1 MNNSNNNSFNNV
13 FSTKRGDMRHRE
25 NIINETPEAAP
36 IGNQS
41 SKANNAAKKLRI
53 AAKKQTNAARAEKIE
68 AERIAMSR
76 INNASRK
83 RENARRAAPD
93 QVAAREQRRA
103 AKEKE
108 AEAKAKEA
116 EAAAEAKAKE
126 TERLAAEETERLAA
140 EEKRIAKEK
149 RIANETER
157 FAEETLRL
165 AKEAEA
171 AKAKAKA
178 KAEAKAEA
186 KAKAKGQRDA
196 AKKEEEEAKRAFDIY
211 YSDKKKRFT
220 NNYVLNR
227 LDDEYKEVLKRSV
240 TSDKSLKS
248 TKARLNSFIKIQ
260 RIIHEEPLTDNE
272 KKLLEYILK
281 ARKENGELNNSE
293 ITDSLRLVVNEG
305 VNVEKVVNS
314 LKRNNNYQI
323 NTQVKELQD
332 RFNKEPPVLED
343 SKPCKAQI
351 LSNWISELEKEAA
364 VRKKRRANKHGIHP
378 STPPA
383 NAHEEALPVQQNNS

>member
-1 MNNSNNNSFNNV
+1 
-13 FSTKRGDMRHRE
+13 
-25 NIINETPEAAP
+25 
-36 IGNQS
+36 
-41 SKANNAAKKLRI
+41 
-53 AAKKQTNAARAEKIE
+53 
-68 AERIAMSR
+68 
-76 INNASRK
+76 
-83 RENARRAAPD
+83 
-93 QVAAREQRRA
+93 AREQRRA

-364 VRKKRRANKHGIHP
+364 VRKKRRANKHGIRP

-383 NAHEEALPVQQNNS
+383 NAHEQALPVQQNNS